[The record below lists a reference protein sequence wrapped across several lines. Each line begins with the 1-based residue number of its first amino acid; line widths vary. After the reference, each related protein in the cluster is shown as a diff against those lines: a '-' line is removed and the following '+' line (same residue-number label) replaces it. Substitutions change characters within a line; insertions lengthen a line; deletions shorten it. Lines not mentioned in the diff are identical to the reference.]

1 MSIRRVDLANAKHM
15 PWKNGAGSTAEL
27 AIAPPGASLDDF
39 AWRISS
45 AKVAGHGSFSSFSGL
60 DRSLAILSG
69 AGLRLHREASAPLE
83 LTTDS
88 QPWAFQGETTV
99 YAELID
105 GEVTDFNLISRRAD
119 WTHKLESLDIS
130 TDHCLTAA
138 KQTTVLMIYC
148 HAGGPLNCQLAKGEL
163 QLLTAGQGLLLDEA
177 DARQAIT
184 LSAPISSKVYLAH
197 LQQRSGH

>member
-69 AGLRLHREASAPLE
+69 AGLRLHSEASAPLE

-119 WTHKLESLDIS
+119 WTHDLQSLNIS
-130 TDHCLTAA
+130 TSHRLAA
-138 KQTTVLMIYC
+138 AEQTTVLMIYC
-148 HAGGPLNCQLAKGEL
+148 HAGGPLTCQFKGEQ
-163 QLLTAGQGLLLDEA
+163 QLLSAGQGLLLDEA
-177 DARQAIT
+177 DAKHAIT
-184 LSAPISSKVYLAH
+184 LSTQIPSKVYLAH
-197 LQQRSGH
+197 LQQRASH